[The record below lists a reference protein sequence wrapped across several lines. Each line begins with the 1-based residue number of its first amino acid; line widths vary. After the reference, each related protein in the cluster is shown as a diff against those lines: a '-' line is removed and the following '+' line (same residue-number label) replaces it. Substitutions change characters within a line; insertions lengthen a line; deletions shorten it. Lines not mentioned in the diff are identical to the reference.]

1 MIGFAN
7 LYILKHKWTY
17 LSLQNLHQYRHHKR
31 VTGSLNLTHAA
42 YNQELHQLAYK
53 SQRTLDWN
61 PVEQ

>member
-7 LYILKHKWTY
+7 LYILKRKWTY

-42 YNQELHQLAYK
+42 YHQELHQLA
-53 SQRTLDWN
+53 
-61 PVEQ
+61 